1 LSAMSLLGVLLL
13 GVVLLLSLAYLFLRS
28 KHNYWRS
35 RGFPCK
41 PSPSLLYGQMQGNG
55 TTRHAAYVTQE
66 IYRYAQDRGE
76 RYMGYSFFFMPIVM
90 VCDIELVKTVLVKD
104 FAVFHD
110 RGMYSNPRADPLS
123 GNLFALEGHE
133 WRALRQKLTPTF
145 TSGRMKQMFGT
156 MLQVATELHRHLLEQ
171 IDRELEMK
179 AVLARF
185 TTDVIGTCAFGIE
198 CNTLRNPDSDFLKYG
213 RRVFEHRMLAMV
225 KMTFAMLFRAQAV
238 KLGVKVTDDD
248 LEAFFMNLVHDTV
261 EHRERN
267 GVQRNDFLNLLLQI
281 KNKGCLEEQEQEGSA
296 SADRTGMTM
305 NELAAQVFIFFVAGF
320 ETSSTV
326 MNFCLYELA
335 KNPHIQERLRDE
347 LNRSID
353 ANGGEPTYDMVMGHE
368 YLGQVVNET
377 LRKYPPLET
386 TLRVAGQDYTIPG
399 TRHVIPRHVGVQIPV
414 YAIHHDPAHYPEPEC
429 FDPDR
434 FSAEACRNRTPYTFL
449 PFGEGPRVCIGMR
462 FGMMQVK
469 VGLVSMVR
477 AFRFL
482 PTAQTPH
489 HIVFD
494 PKSFILSPAG
504 GNYLRI
510 EQV

>member
-1 LSAMSLLGVLLL
+1 MSLLGVLLL

-76 RYMGYSFFFMPIVM
+76 RYMGYSFFFMPIVL

-110 RGMYSNPRADPLS
+110 RGMYSNPQADPLS
-123 GNLFALEGHE
+123 GNLFSLEGHE

-156 MLQVATELHRHLLEQ
+156 MLQVATELHRHLLGQ
-171 IDRELEMK
+171 VDRELEMK

-198 CNTLRNPDSDFLKYG
+198 CNTLRNPEDSDFLKYG

-248 LEAFFMNLVHDTV
+248 VEAFFMNLVHDTV

-281 KNKGCLEEQEQEGSA
+281 KNKGCLEEQEQDGSA
-296 SADRTGMTM
+296 SADRTGISAKHSL
-305 NELAAQVFIFFVAGF
+305 NFSFASLFSAPRNPAQVSAAR
-320 ETSSTV
+320 
-326 MNFCLYELA
+326 N
-335 KNPHIQERLRDE
+335 
-347 LNRSID
+347 D
-353 ANGGEPTYDMVMGHE
+353 AAHCGTGLHH
-368 YLGQVVNET
+368 
-377 LRKYPPLET
+377 
-386 TLRVAGQDYTIPG
+386 
-399 TRHVIPRHVGVQIPV
+399 TRHPARHTAPCRGADPGVRHTSRPCPLSRAGV
-414 YAIHHDPAHYPEPEC
+414 LRSGPLLGGSVPEP
-429 FDPDR
+429 DTVQV
-434 FSAEACRNRTPYTFL
+434 SAIRRGAPSVHRYAVRHDA
-449 PFGEGPRVCIGMR
+449 GEGGAGEHAACVPLPPNGTHTGPHRVR
-462 FGMMQVK
+462 
-469 VGLVSMVR
+469 SE
-477 AFRFL
+477 
-482 PTAQTPH
+482 
-489 HIVFD
+489 IVHT
-494 PKSFILSPAG
+494 LTCG
-504 GNYLRI
+504 G
-510 EQV
+510 